1 MVTYVIMP
9 KLGATMSE
17 GKIIKWYKNEG
28 DEVKKGEI
36 LFEIETEKFTFKVE
50 SVTSGILRKIYA
62 PAGTTVPVAQTV
74 AIISSPEEEFKEEEE
89 PSIAQ
94 AQRLEKER
102 IKISPIAKR
111 LAEEHGI
118 DITKIVGSGPGGR
131 IIKEDVLREIEKL
144 KEKAETL
151 PSIKIAKT
159 IPMSGMRKTIAN
171 RLSES
176 IRTAVHLTEVIEVNV
191 SQLVHI
197 YKNVFPEIEKS
208 QGIKPSYTD
217 VIIMAVAKALKE
229 HPLLNSRLEGEEIK
243 IYEDINIGMAVALED
258 GLIVPVIKNADKK
271 SLIEI
276 ALLTKDLAE
285 RARSGKLSMD
295 ETINGTFT
303 VTNLGMYGVEFF
315 TPIINPPET
324 AILGVGTIKQK
335 PVIDNGKI
343 SFKDFMYLCLSFDHR
358 VIDGA
363 EAAKFLQTLKR
374 LLENPY
380 LLLFEPKR

>member
-1 MVTYVIMP
+1 
-9 KLGATMSE
+9 L
-17 GKIIKWYKNEG
+17 
-28 DEVKKGEI
+28 
-36 LFEIETEKFTFKVE
+36 
-50 SVTSGILRKIYA
+50 
-62 PAGTTVPVAQTV
+62 
-74 AIISSPEEEFKEEEE
+74 
-89 PSIAQ
+89 SIF
-94 AQRLEKER
+94 
-102 IKISPIAKR
+102 I
-111 LAEEHGI
+111 
-118 DITKIVGSGPGGR
+118 
-131 IIKEDVLREIEKL
+131 
-144 KEKAETL
+144 
-151 PSIKIAKT
+151 
-159 IPMSGMRKTIAN
+159 
-171 RLSES
+171 
-176 IRTAVHLTEVIEVNV
+176 
-191 SQLVHI
+191 
-197 YKNVFPEIEKS
+197 KNVFPEIEKS

>member
-176 IRTAVHLTEVIEVNV
+176 MRTAVHLTEVIEVNV

-197 YKNVFPEIEKS
+197 YKKRF
-208 QGIKPSYTD
+208 
-217 VIIMAVAKALKE
+217 
-229 HPLLNSRLEGEEIK
+229 SRNRE
-243 IYEDINIGMAVALED
+243 
-258 GLIVPVIKNADKK
+258 VPRNK
-271 SLIEI
+271 
-276 ALLTKDLAE
+276 
-285 RARSGKLSMD
+285 
-295 ETINGTFT
+295 TF
-303 VTNLGMYGVEFF
+303 LY
-315 TPIINPPET
+315 
-324 AILGVGTIKQK
+324 
-335 PVIDNGKI
+335 
-343 SFKDFMYLCLSFDHR
+343 
-358 VIDGA
+358 
-363 EAAKFLQTLKR
+363 
-374 LLENPY
+374 
-380 LLLFEPKR
+380 

>member
-1 MVTYVIMP
+1 MVTHIIMP

-28 DEVKKGEI
+28 DEVKKGEV

-50 SVTSGILRKIYA
+50 SVTSGILKKIYA
-62 PAGTTVPVAQTV
+62 PVGTIVPVAQTV
-74 AIISSPEEEFKEEEE
+74 AIILSPEEELKEEKPTIAKEE
-89 PSIAQ
+89 
-94 AQRLEKER
+94 LEKER
-102 IKISPIAKR
+102 IKISPIAKK
-111 LAEEHGI
+111 LAEKHGI

-131 IIKEDVLREIEKL
+131 IVKEDVLREVEKL
-144 KEKAETL
+144 REKAEVL
-151 PSIKIAKT
+151 PSIKVAKT
-159 IPMSGMRKTIAN
+159 IPITGMRRTIAN

-176 IRTAVHLTEVIEVNV
+176 IKTAVHLTEVIEVDV

-217 VIIMAVAKALKE
+217 VIIMATAKALKE

-258 GLIVPVIKNADKK
+258 GLIVPVIRNVDKK
-271 SLIEI
+271 TLIEI

-303 VTNLGMYGVEFF
+303 ITNLGMYGIEFF

-324 AILGVGTIKQK
+324 AILGVGAI
-335 PVIDNGKI
+335 
-343 SFKDFMYLCLSFDHR
+343 
-358 VIDGA
+358 
-363 EAAKFLQTLKR
+363 
-374 LLENPY
+374 
-380 LLLFEPKR
+380 